1 MWSQWAT
8 WPRGQCVCQT
18 KIYILNEGFPH
29 KWVKTTNL
37 TLLNDFL
44 YFISPENFQGWKTT
58 NTVTPTAKLTVLLM
72 QWSSVWGHI
81 SQFDVFDLEGK
92 CIVGKFSAWS
102 LCVNLIPGWSP
113 GWDFQSYVETACDLV
128 HWCINMVFLVVVSCG
143 RKSAWVLWKVTSGS
157 GYRVIRSLF
166 PKNPSGHMISVGYIK
181 AAFLWGQ
188 QLSANQTSSARYDS
202 SLSIRDLHPS

>member
-1 MWSQWAT
+1 MNHFLEIQKWTYAQILEPILALRGREAESTEGIRYAPTPTLPHTYCDDDKLDSAGLMWSQWAT

-102 LCVNLIPGWSP
+102 L
-113 GWDFQSYVETACDLV
+113 WDRCALTWYQDGLLAGTFSLMWKQPVI
-128 HWCINMVFLVVVSCG
+128 WCTGV
-143 RKSAWVLWKVTSGS
+143 
-157 GYRVIRSLF
+157 
-166 PKNPSGHMISVGYIK
+166 
-181 AAFLWGQ
+181 
-188 QLSANQTSSARYDS
+188 
-202 SLSIRDLHPS
+202 